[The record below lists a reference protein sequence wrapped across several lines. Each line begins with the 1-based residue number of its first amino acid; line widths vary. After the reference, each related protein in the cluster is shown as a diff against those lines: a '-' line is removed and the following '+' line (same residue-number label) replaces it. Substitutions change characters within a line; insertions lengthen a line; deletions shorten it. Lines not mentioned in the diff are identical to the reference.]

1 MLNPGTYL
9 QNRYEILERIGSGGM
24 SVVYKAQCHTLNR
37 PVAIKVLKEEFAF
50 DDNFVSKFKMEAQAA
65 ARLSHPN
72 IVSVYDVV
80 DEDVLHYIVMELIE
94 GITLKNYIEKK
105 GHLESKEAIGIAIQV
120 GQGIA
125 AAHEQHI
132 IHRDIKPQNMII
144 SRDGK
149 VKVADFGIAR
159 AVSTQTM
166 NATAV
171 GSVHYISPEQARG
184 GYCDERSDI
193 YSFGITMYEM
203 VTGKVPFEGD
213 NTVTVALAHLEEPV
227 RRPSE
232 LVPDLSHALEQI
244 ILKCTQKRPDRRYS
258 NVLDVIG
265 DLRKALMNPD
275 CDIYDLEEG
284 DELGK
289 TRSISREELINMQE
303 SRKAGRENERSEEEL
318 KDDVPK
324 PVSREKGKRRRN
336 GHLSSRKNPEKDVS
350 TQFERIITGI
360 GIVAAILIVAVVL
373 FVFSRLTGL
382 FRSGTS
388 EKPTVTV
395 STEAATE
402 SVEVNITN
410 NQTYVPSVLK
420 MTEEKAREELEK
432 AGLKMEVTG
441 TDFSD
446 NVAEGLVM
454 SQVFDKDVVLEKGS
468 VVGVTLSKGSDK
480 VDLGELNL
488 TVLTADNAAKL
499 LEEKGLTV
507 EIKEEF
513 SNTAAAGAVLRFSP
527 ETAKVGESVTLFV
540 SKGIQVVQG
549 MVPELRG
556 QNQTAADAM
565 LAAAGL
571 LPGDVT
577 QEHSDTVA
585 EGLII
590 SQAVDAGTMLE
601 PGAAVDYVVSGEP
614 DLSQAESDQYYVASI
629 DQTCSLSN
637 YIGPASQTS
646 SVRVMVRLKQTMP
659 NGEEIYTPLIKER
672 LVVGAQTIPV
682 VIPRI
687 RGAYGVDSGIVEV
700 VDAGSANLTVIAS
713 YPVTFFPVG

>member
-213 NTVTVALAHLEEPV
+213 NTVTVALALEEPV

-289 TRSISREELINMQE
+289 TRSISRGELINMQE

-382 FRSGTS
+382 FRAGTS

>member
-382 FRSGTS
+382 FRAGTS

-637 YIGPASQTS
+637 YIGTASQTS

>member
-318 KDDVPK
+318 KNDVPK

-382 FRSGTS
+382 FRAGTS

>member
-227 RRPSE
+227 RRPGE

-382 FRSGTS
+382 FRAGTS

>member
-324 PVSREKGKRRRN
+324 PVSREKGKRRGN

-382 FRSGTS
+382 FRAGTS

-687 RGAYGVDSGIVEV
+687 RGACGVDSGIVEV

>member
-382 FRSGTS
+382 FRAGTS

-601 PGAAVDYVVSGEP
+601 PGVAVDYVVSGEP